1 MEAVPRAVGSCIGGE
16 TPMTLPPDD
25 TVQLAGSR
33 HAKSFAVV
41 KVYEARAA
49 LPAGTLTVN
58 DAVADG
64 ENHLVATAPSTA
76 AEAPCCG
83 YSGTA
88 LLVAPAMVIVAPVA
102 AYSVTSAPR
111 AAQRASVSSSWPRA
125 GPSAAACCNPAH

>member
-1 MEAVPRAVGSCIGGE
+1 MMEAVPRAVGSCIGGE

-102 AYSVTSAPR
+102 AYSVTSASCRPASGQLAPPR
-111 AAQRASVSSSWPRA
+111 AAVKLKT
-125 GPSAAACCNPAH
+125 